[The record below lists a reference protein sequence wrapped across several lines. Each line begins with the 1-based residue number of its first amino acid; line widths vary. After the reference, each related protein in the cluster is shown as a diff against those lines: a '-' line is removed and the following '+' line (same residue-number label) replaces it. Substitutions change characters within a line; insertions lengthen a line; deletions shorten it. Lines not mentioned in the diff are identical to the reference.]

1 MDTHSADRLTV
12 AIAQI
17 APVWLLREA
26 TLQKMV
32 AWVGR
37 AADEGAQLVA
47 FSEGLLPGYPFWVEH
62 TDGARFES
70 PLQKRLYAHYSAQAV
85 CIADGHL
92 APLCAAAARH
102 RIWVVA
108 GVIERTA
115 DRGCSLFAAMVTID
129 PEGTI
134 RSVHRKLMP
143 THEERL
149 VWSPGD
155 AHGLRCHRIGAFSLG
170 SLNCWENWMP
180 LARSALY
187 AQGESLHIASWPGSR
202 RNTETITPFIARE
215 GRSFALSVSS
225 VLHRDQLPEG
235 LPESALLR
243 QQLPEVM
250 ADGGSCIAG
259 PDGHFLYD
267 PVVGAEQLIFAELD
281 HARVREERQNFDPFG
296 HYSRPELL
304 SLTVDRR
311 RATGLRVV
319 EEPGNGTDASA

>member
-1 MDTHSADRLTV
+1 MDTTSADRLTI

-17 APVWLLREA
+17 SPVWLLREP
-26 TLQKMV
+26 TLHKMV
-32 AWVGR
+32 DWVGR
-37 AADEGAQLVA
+37 AAREGSALVA

-85 CIADGHL
+85 CLAEGHL

-102 RIWVVA
+102 RIWVIA
-108 GVIERTA
+108 GVIERSRE
-115 DRGCSLFAAMVTID
+115 RGVSLFASMVTID
-129 PEGTI
+129 AEGTI

-143 THEERL
+143 TYEERL

-155 AHGLRCHRIGAFSLG
+155 AHGLRCHRIGAFNLG

-180 LARSALY
+180 LARAALY

-215 GRSFALSVSS
+215 GRNYALSVSS
-225 VLHRDQLPEG
+225 VLHRDQVPENLPEH
-235 LPESALLR
+235 AILR
-243 QQLPEVM
+243 QQLPEIM

-267 PVVGAEQLIFAELD
+267 PVVGTEQLIVAKLD
-281 HARVREERQNFDPFG
+281 HARVREERLSFDPFG

-311 RATGLRVV
+311 RATGLELGEQAAGGR
-319 EEPGNGTDASA
+319 